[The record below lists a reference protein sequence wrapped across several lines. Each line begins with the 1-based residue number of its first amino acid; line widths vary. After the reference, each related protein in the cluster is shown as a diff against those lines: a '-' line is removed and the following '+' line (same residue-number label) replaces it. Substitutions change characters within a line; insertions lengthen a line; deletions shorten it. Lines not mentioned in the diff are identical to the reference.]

1 MWGGKGKAGLRFR
14 NAALWAAFAV
24 RCAAYHNLTWRS
36 ACSYQLC
43 CAADVTYPVSVSR
56 VPAPPPSAVS
66 SVSWCR
72 LVSSCRA
79 WRGVAWRLCDRL
91 MCWGTVCYKFPVS
104 SHSHKADK
112 NTLAEAHTHTRIHVC
127 RKRTAPQG
135 MKIKAQQ
142 RNEYR
147 QNGQQQKPTRRTR
160 SRSSTKRQLG

>member
-1 MWGGKGKAGLRFR
+1 MRNDKGVRDVGREGGRGGLRFR

-24 RCAAYHNLTWRS
+24 RCAAAYHNLTWRS

-56 VPAPPPSAVS
+56 VPACPPPSAVS
-66 SVSWCR
+66 SVSWYR

-79 WRGVAWRLCDRL
+79 WRGVAWRLCERL

-112 NTLAEAHTHTRIHVC
+112 NTLAEAHTHADAHTRVQKENCSARHENKSTTKERISP
-127 RKRTAPQG
+127 KWPTT
-135 MKIKAQQ
+135 KA
-142 RNEYR
+142 N
-147 QNGQQQKPTRRTR
+147 
-160 SRSSTKRQLG
+160 